1 MDKHSIEQRSK
12 NMRAV
17 KSKNTGIEVRLRK
30 ALWKEGVRYRLNNPD
45 IIGKPDISIKKYKI
59 AIFCDSEFWH
69 GKDWERKKFEIKS
82 RRNFWWYKIEKN
94 IKRDQFVNET
104 LKKNG
109 WTVLRFWGEDIKN
122 DLQSCVDNVIE
133 VIQRKDK

>member
-1 MDKHSIEQRSK
+1 MDKHSVEQRSK

-30 ALWKEGVRYRLNNPD
+30 ALWKQGVRYRLNNPD
-45 IIGKPDISIKKYKI
+45 IFGKPDISIKKYKI

-69 GKDWERKKFEIKS
+69 GKDWEKKKFEIKS
-82 RRNFWWYKIEKN
+82 RRNFWWGKIEKN
-94 IKRDQFVNET
+94 INRDQMVNET

-109 WTVLRFWGEDIKN
+109 WTVLRFWGEEIKS
-122 DLQSCVDNVIE
+122 DLQSCVDKVIK
-133 VIQRKDK
+133 VIQRKNK

>member
-1 MDKHSIEQRSK
+1 MDRHSKQQRSK

-17 KSKNTGIEVRLRK
+17 KSKNTDIEIRLRK
-30 ALWKEGVRYRLNNPD
+30 ALWKKGVRYRLNNTD

-69 GKDWERKKFEIKS
+69 GKDWERKKFEIKT
-82 RRNFWWYKIEKN
+82 RRKFWWNKIEKN
-94 IKRDQFVNET
+94 IKRDKDVNET

-109 WTVLRFWGEDIKN
+109 WTVLRFWGKEIKT
-122 DLQSCVDNVIE
+122 DLQYCVDKVIK
-133 VIQRKDK
+133 VIQR